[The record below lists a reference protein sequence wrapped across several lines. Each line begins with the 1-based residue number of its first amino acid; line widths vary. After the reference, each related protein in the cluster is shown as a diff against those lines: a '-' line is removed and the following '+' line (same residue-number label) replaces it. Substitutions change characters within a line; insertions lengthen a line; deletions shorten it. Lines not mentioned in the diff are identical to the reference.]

1 MRVRERPRPMTARE
15 QISRR
20 YCSYRFSSRSQVPF
34 HLSLAEILS
43 TSVPLGVHEVSAL
56 IRLICGTTSSL
67 PLESER
73 VPLAPDRVWIES
85 DGSVHLSPGVAPT
98 LRETGALLGILYAEM
113 RSRGMRL
120 PAGLVLLSARATGQL
135 EGASLPTPEEF
146 YASLA
151 RFEPPD
157 PRATLQSLFASAAG
171 ALGSPD
177 TAPSAVAE
185 GSPRQPPCP
194 PRAPDWTSA
203 RRHGVSRCAHSDLND
218 DVLLDDDEVADDFV
232 RDVDPLLLAHDARY
246 ATGHSRLR
254 TAALAVLLFCAGAA
268 SAVVFYSPHAP
279 SSRVTDTT
287 EVVVSSR
294 AESTPRGTGGTLRGI
309 VRCHALLSASLM
321 SRREEA
327 NRRARKRRRR
337 RPLRNRWVM
346 RERSGAPRVST
357 RPQPLVAQEA
367 VGSAPMFS
375 PSYAPKGTAVFFHAD
390 TGRGSALKRA
400 EPGEGGV
407 LHVVTILDDGS
418 KSYHVQVSPDSR
430 SIAFDSDRDGVR
442 GVYVARADGA
452 EVRRVSGQGYAA
464 VPTWSPD
471 GSRLAFLRAEAG
483 RPKVWNLWTLELRSG
498 RMTRLTNY
506 RYGQVW
512 SAAWFPRSERIAYS
526 HEDRLII
533 RDLASGRSTSY
544 ASPRKARLVRTPAV
558 SPDGRRIMFQVYR
571 DGAWLLDLGDGSMRR
586 VLTIPPRRSSPGHPM
601 GAASPFTAGEVAG
614 GRCG

>member
-1 MRVRERPRPMTARE
+1 MHAG
-15 QISRR
+15 
-20 YCSYRFSSRSQVPF
+20 
-34 HLSLAEILS
+34 LSLAEILS
-43 TSVPLGVHEVSAL
+43 TSVPLGVHEISAL
-56 IRLICGTTSSL
+56 VRLICDTTSAQ

-73 VPLAPDRVWIES
+73 VPLAPDRVWIKS
-85 DGSVHLSPGVAPT
+85 DGSVHLSPGVVPT
-98 LRETGALLGILYAEM
+98 LRETGALLGTLYAEM
-113 RSRGMRL
+113 RSRGIHL
-120 PAGLVLLSARATGQL
+120 PAGLVLLCARATGQL

-157 PRATLQSLFASAAG
+157 PRATLQSLFDSAAG
-171 ALGSPD
+171 ALGGAD
-177 TAPSAVAE
+177 TAESAVAE
-185 GSPRQPPCP
+185 DSLAATTAVPDTTHLTTGHQQGVVAEGSLAADVP
-194 PRAPDWTSA
+194 S
-203 RRHGVSRCAHSDLND
+203 SDLYD
-218 DVLLDDDEVADDFV
+218 DVVLADDDVADHYV
-232 RDVDPLLLAHDARY
+232 RDVDPVLLTHAGRHAN
-246 ATGHSRLR
+246 GHSRLR

-268 SAVVFYSPHAP
+268 SAVVFYLPRTAAG
-279 SSRVTDTT
+279 RVTDTT

-294 AESTPRGTGGTLRGI
+294 AESTPRGTGGTLARE
-309 VRCHALLSASLM
+309 RALPRAAERQPDVAPRSGEPARTKRVAPPASAKP
-321 SRREEA
+321 A
-327 NRRARKRRRR
+327 GAG
-337 RPLRNRWVM
+337 
-346 RERSGAPRVST
+346 ERSGAPRAPA
-357 RPQPLVAQEA
+357 RPQPLVAPEA
-367 VGSAPMFS
+367 VGGASMFS
-375 PSYAPKGTAVFFHAD
+375 PSYAPKGTAVFFHTD
-390 TGRGSALKRA
+390 TGRSSVLKRA

-418 KSYHVQVSPDSR
+418 KNYHVQVSPDSR

-471 GSRLAFLRAEAG
+471 GSRLAFLRAEPG

-498 RMTRLTNY
+498 RMTRLTSY

-512 SAAWFPRSERIAYS
+512 SAAWFPGGERIAYS

-586 VLTIPPRRSSPGHPM
+586 VLDDPSAEEFTWAPDGRRVAFHSRRSGGWSLWM
-601 GAASPFTAGEVAG
+601 MAAP
-614 GRCG
+614 